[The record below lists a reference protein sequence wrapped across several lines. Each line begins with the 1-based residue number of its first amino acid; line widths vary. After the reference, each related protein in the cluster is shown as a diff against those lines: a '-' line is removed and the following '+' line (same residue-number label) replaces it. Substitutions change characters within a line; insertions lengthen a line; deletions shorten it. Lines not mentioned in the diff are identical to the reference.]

1 MNDPYKT
8 LGVKKN
14 SSSAEIKSAYRSL
27 AKKHHPDLNAGNAEL
42 FKSISGAYDVLSDKT
57 KRDKYDRGEF
67 DIESKA
73 QKPGPGFWRN
83 WSDGSRTNGRSNASH
98 SFDFDQFDGA
108 GADIL
113 SDIFKRNSNLNGSM
127 SQNNRSQKKSEIS
140 KNTNYKLKVPFIEAT
155 LGIKK
160 KVTLSDGKTVN
171 MLIPMGT
178 ETGTKLRLKGQ
189 GKTITGSSIKS
200 DAVVEVTVE
209 DHAYFVRR
217 GQDIHVE
224 IPVAIHEAV
233 LGAAILVPTIHG
245 NVTLKI
251 PSNSNYGTTLRL
263 KGKGISKVKELL
275 SGDQYVSLCISLPE
289 KIDAKLGKFIKKWSE
304 NNKYNPRKN
313 MELD

>member
-1 MNDPYKT
+1 MNDPYEM
-8 LGVKKN
+8 LGVEKN
-14 SSSAEIKSAYRSL
+14 SSSAEIKSAYRNL
-27 AKKHHPDLNAGNAEL
+27 AKKYHPDLNAGNAEK
-42 FKSISGAYDVLSDKT
+42 FKSISSAYDVLSDKT

-67 DIESKA
+67 DITSKM

-83 WSDGSRTNGRSNASH
+83 WSDSSRTNERSNASH
-98 SFDFDQFDGA
+98 SFNFDQFDGA

-113 SDIFKRNSNLNGSM
+113 SDIFKRNSNLNGPTSH
-127 SQNNRSQKKSEIS
+127 NNRPQKNSEIL
-140 KNTNYKLKVPFIEAT
+140 KNTNYKLKVPFIEAI

-189 GKTITGSSIKS
+189 GKAITGSSIKG

-224 IPVAIHEAV
+224 IPVAIYEAI

-251 PSNSNYGTTLRL
+251 PSNSNHGTTLRL
-263 KGKGISKVKELL
+263 KGKGIMEGKELL
-275 SGDQYVSLCISLPE
+275 SGDQYVSLCINLPD
-289 KIDAKLGKFIKKWSE
+289 KIDTKLCKFIKKWSE